1 MSPLEHPSWG
11 GSRPGSGR
19 KPVPKPSDTYS
30 LVRAIND
37 VLEHGGPSSGLEA
50 ELHFEEERRREKMPA
65 LSFLTGAQRAGVVSI
80 HLPSSLRVVSVGEGG
95 GALVPEEKP
104 PTYINLLTWSVCRQA
119 GAQVLDGL
127 TGGNLSLAQETA
139 LPPVSWQPEL
149 GFSPEVEPTFAGMQ
163 LEPKRVTGTVRC
175 SRQLLIQGGPNLDNW
190 LLNSLSRACSSQ
202 LDYVCLF
209 GDPGANPNMP
219 RGIIHTNGIHR
230 IEPGDT
236 AELYDVLNEF
246 EQKIAE
252 ENVSLDTYA
261 HVTSPAVKRFFKG
274 LAA

>member
-1 MSPLEHPSWG
+1 
-11 GSRPGSGR
+11 
-19 KPVPKPSDTYS
+19 
-30 LVRAIND
+30 
-37 VLEHGGPSSGLEA
+37 
-50 ELHFEEERRREKMPA
+50 
-65 LSFLTGAQRAGVVSI
+65 
-80 HLPSSLRVVSVGEGG
+80 
-95 GALVPEEKP
+95 
-104 PTYINLLTWSVCRQA
+104 
-119 GAQVLDGL
+119 
-127 TGGNLSLAQETA
+127 
-139 LPPVSWQPEL
+139 
-149 GFSPEVEPTFAGMQ
+149 MQ

-274 LAA
+274 LAAWNGSGALSTWAGLTRPFASAVVTEPMMICGSFYFLTIAIWAADLLVNPYTQATGGLVDLTVNLFCSCAVRMPKDFLSVFKGKIG